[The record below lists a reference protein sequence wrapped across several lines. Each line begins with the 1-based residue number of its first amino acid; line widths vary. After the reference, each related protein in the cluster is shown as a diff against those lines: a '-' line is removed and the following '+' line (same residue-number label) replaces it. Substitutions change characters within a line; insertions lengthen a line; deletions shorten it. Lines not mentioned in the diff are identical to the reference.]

1 MTIKFSQL
9 VETTSPKNVDYVPI
23 VEVNA
28 GPSYVSKRSTVV
40 NLAATILQGN
50 AASATKLATARTI
63 NGVSFDGTANIS
75 IVTAIAA
82 ATSSV
87 IGGVIVPVVATSGIT
102 NSSGTIGLATA
113 TASTGTGQLGGVIPD
128 GTTITVNG
136 SGVITAPYTYTLPT
150 ASNTVLGGVKV
161 DATTITINGSGVITA
176 PYTYTLPAATSSV
189 LGGVKPDGTTI
200 TNTSGAIS
208 VPTATSSVLGLVK
221 PDGTTI
227 TNTSGAI
234 SVPTATTSALGIVR
248 ADNSSITISSGVLT
262 ATYTYTLPASTA
274 SVLGGVIVQSSNIS
288 GLVNTSGSIVLGKA
302 SASDLGGV
310 KIGTGISIAADG
322 TISTT
327 GYSLPTATTSV
338 LGGVKVDGSTITIT
352 SGTISSTISAAT
364 TSALGGVI
372 VPAVTTSGITNSSG
386 TIGLATAT
394 ATQLGGIT
402 VDGTTIA
409 INSSTISVPMF
420 SASKIAI
427 GNSAGLTSQ
436 GANAIAIGYF
446 AGKTS
451 QAANTIILN
460 ASGSEVN
467 GVGAQTSSF
476 YVNPIRSTNPQAGF
490 VYYNASTYEVVYSTS
505 LGYPTGSSAGGA
517 VTQTGSRTT
526 GVTLNKSTGQITLVA
541 AAGSATPATFTVTNS
556 TVAAVDTVIVNCSS
570 STNTYLTFVTAVT
583 GTGFNITYY
592 TTGGVTSD
600 SPVFNFTVIKGSNN

>member
-1 MTIKFSQL
+1 MPKFTDLTSFTGSLTGSEVTAIVVNVAGTLTSEQLLLSQ
-9 VETTSPKNVDYVPI
+9 I
-23 VEVNA
+23 Q
-28 GPSYVSKRSTVV
+28 SYVLT
-40 NLAATILQGN
+40 GN
-50 AASATKLATARTI
+50 AATATKLAASVNL
-63 NGVSFDGTANIS
+63 NGVAFDGSQSITVPIS
-75 IVTAIAA
+75 VPA
-82 ATSSV
+82 ATSLAL
-87 IGGVIVPVVATSGIT
+87 GGVIIPATSTSGIT
-102 NSSGTIGLATA
+102 NTSGTISLASASSTQLGAVKIDNSTITLNGSNQIQYSLPVATA
-113 TASTGTGQLGGVIPD
+113 
-128 GTTITVNG
+128 
-136 SGVITAPYTYTLPT
+136 
-150 ASNTVLGGVKV
+150 
-161 DATTITINGSGVITA
+161 
-176 PYTYTLPAATSSV
+176 SV
-189 LGGVKPDGTTI
+189 LGGVKQGTNVTIDGA
-200 TNTSGAIS
+200 GVIS
-208 VPTATSSVLGLVK
+208 VATGAGYSYTLPVATASVLGGVK
-221 PDGTTI
+221 QGSNVTIDGA
-227 TNTSGAI
+227 GVI
-234 SVPTATTSALGIVR
+234 SVATPYS
-248 ADNSSITISSGVLT
+248 
-262 ATYTYTLPASTA
+262 LPAATA

-288 GLVNTSGSIVLGKA
+288 GLVNTSGSIVLAKA

-310 KIGTGISIAADG
+310 KIGSGISIAGDG
-322 TISTT
+322 TISATT
-327 GYSLPTATTSV
+327 YTLPTASQST
-338 LGGVKVDGSTITIT
+338 LGGVKIDGSTITIS

-372 VPAVTTSGITNSSG
+372 IPAVGTSGINNTSG

-394 ATQLGGIT
+394 TTQLGGIT

-467 GVGAQTSSF
+467 GVSAQASSF

-490 VYYNASTYEVVYSTS
+490 VYYNATTYEVVYSTS
-505 LGYPTGSSAGGA
+505 LGYPTGSNSGGA
-517 VTQTGSRTT
+517 ITQTGSRSS
-526 GVTLNKSTGQITLVA
+526 GVTLNKLTGQITLLA
-541 AAGSATPATFTVTNS
+541 AAGSATPTTITVSNS

-592 TTGGVTSD
+592 TTGGTTSD